1 MICAEGQELLELTAY
16 GPIGLAALA
25 YTLQATAPENNRG
38 QIEATHG

>member
-25 YTLQATAPENNRG
+25 YLQATAPENNRG
-38 QIEATHG
+38 QIEATYG